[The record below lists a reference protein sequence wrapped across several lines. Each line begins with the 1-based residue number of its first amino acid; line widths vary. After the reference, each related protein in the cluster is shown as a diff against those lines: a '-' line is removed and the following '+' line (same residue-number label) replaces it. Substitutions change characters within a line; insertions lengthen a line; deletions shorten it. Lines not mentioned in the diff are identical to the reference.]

1 MTGLDE
7 GLPVDHRLGQV
18 YRYGGGFMGVL
29 LIAFGVLGFTNNVG
43 FFSTTGREV
52 AGMSTNGALSLIS
65 VVVGAILI
73 VGAIIGGN
81 TASTV
86 NIVVGALFVISG
98 FVNLGL
104 IGTPSINYLSFEMPN
119 VIFSFVVGLLVM
131 TFGLYGRV
139 SGHLPHDNPYWRARH
154 PAEAARL
161 EAFRERAAVLDR
173 DGASSIGTGGPSRRR
188 ATRSH

>member
-7 GLPVDHRLGQV
+7 GMPVDHRLGQV
-18 YRYGGGFMGVL
+18 YRYGGGLMGLVL
-29 LIAFGVLGFTNNVG
+29 ITFGVLGFTNNVG
-43 FFSTTGREV
+43 FFSTSGRDV

-65 VVVGAILI
+65 VVVGGILLI
-73 VGAIIGGN
+73 GAVIGGN
-81 TASTV
+81 VASTV

-104 IGTPSINYLSFEMPN
+104 IGTPSINYLSFKMPN

-154 PAEAARL
+154 PDAAAR
-161 EAFRERAAVLDR
+161 EDAFRSRAEVLGR
-173 DGASSIGTGGPSRRR
+173 DGASPLTAGNSRRR
-188 ATRSH
+188 IAGSH

>member
-7 GLPVDHRLGQV
+7 ALPVDHRLGQV
-18 YRYGGGFMGVL
+18 YRYGGGFMGFA
-29 LIAFGVLGFTNNVG
+29 LIVFGILGFTHNVG

-73 VGAIIGGN
+73 IGAIIGGN

-104 IGTPSINYLSFEMPN
+104 IGTSDINYLSFKMPN

-139 SGHLPHDNPYWRARH
+139 SGHLPHDNPYWRSRH
-154 PAEAARL
+154 PEQAAR
-161 EAFRERAAVLDR
+161 EDAFRSRASVLAR
-173 DGASSIGTGGPSRRR
+173 DGASALGTGSSRPGV
-188 ATRSH
+188 AGSH

>member
-7 GLPVDHRLGQV
+7 ALPVDHRLGQV
-18 YRYGGGFMGVL
+18 YRYGGGFMGVV
-29 LIAFGVLGFTNNVG
+29 LIVFGVLGFTHNVG

-73 VGAIIGGN
+73 LGAIIGGN

-86 NIVVGALFVISG
+86 NVVVGALFVISG

-104 IGTPSINYLSFEMPN
+104 IGTPDINFLSFKMPN

-139 SGHLPHDNPYWRARH
+139 SGHLPHDNPYWRSRH
-154 PAEAARL
+154 PEEAAR
-161 EAFRERAAVLDR
+161 EDAFRRRASVLTR
-173 DGASSIGTGGPSRRR
+173 DGASTPGTSRSRPGIAGG
-188 ATRSH
+188 H

>member
-1 MTGLDE
+1 MTGLLDE

-18 YRYGGGFMGVL
+18 YRYGGGFMGLVL
-29 LIAFGVLGFTNNVG
+29 ITFGVLGFTNNVG
-43 FFSTTGREV
+43 FFSTTGRDV

-73 VGAIIGGN
+73 IGAIIGGN

-86 NIVVGALFVISG
+86 NIVVGTLFVISG

-104 IGTPSINYLSFEMPN
+104 MGTPDINFLSFKMPN

-139 SGHLPHDNPYWRARH
+139 SGHLPHDNPYWRSRH
-154 PAEAARL
+154 PEAAAR
-161 EAFRERAAVLDR
+161 EDAFRERASVLSR
-173 DGASSIGTGGPSRRR
+173 DGASALGDGPHRHGI
-188 ATRSH
+188 AGSH

>member
-7 GLPVDHRLGQV
+7 GMPVDHRLGRV
-18 YRYGGGFMGVL
+18 YRFGGGLMGLVL
-29 LIAFGVLGFTNNVG
+29 ITFGVLGFTNNVG
-43 FFSTTGREV
+43 FFSTSGHQV

-65 VVVGAILI
+65 VVVGGILI
-73 VGAIIGGN
+73 IGAIIGGN

-104 IGTPSINYLSFEMPN
+104 MGTPGINFLSFKMPN
-119 VIFSFVVGLLVM
+119 VIFSFVVGLVVM

-139 SGHLPHDNPYWRARH
+139 SGHLPHDNPYWRSRH
-154 PAEAARL
+154 PEDVI
-161 EAFRERAAVLDR
+161 REEEYRSSSKLLGPE
-173 DGASSIGTGGPSRRR
+173 GASRPAHSGSGRRI
-188 ATRSH
+188 AGSH